1 MVYLQD
7 LVEIA
12 YLKAEILRCRYQITI
27 EDQDYWI
34 YFQGPVETAVRWNL
48 KDNVNWN
55 DLNFSGTVYI
65 QNNEQ
70 TRNFFN
76 RFTKLKIDGHI

>member
-48 KDNVNWN
+48 KDNVN
-55 DLNFSGTVYI
+55 
-65 QNNEQ
+65 
-70 TRNFFN
+70 
-76 RFTKLKIDGHI
+76 